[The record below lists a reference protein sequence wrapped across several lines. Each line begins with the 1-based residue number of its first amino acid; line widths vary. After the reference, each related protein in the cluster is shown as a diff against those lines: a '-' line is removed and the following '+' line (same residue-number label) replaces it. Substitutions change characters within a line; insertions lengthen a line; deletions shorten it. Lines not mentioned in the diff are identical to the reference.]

1 MEENYKISV
10 DERTNFIGK
19 VLEVVEDFLEEKGI
33 DIPNPEKENDP
44 YAAILYG
51 TDYGI
56 LQSGIEDVLEEYKE
70 VK

>member
-10 DERTNFIGK
+10 NERTNFIGK

-33 DIPNPEKENDP
+33 GISNPEKENDL

-56 LQSGIEDVLEEYKE
+56 LQSGIEEVLEEYKE